1 MNDIKRHIPTPIM
14 HRVVEANG
22 FLFLGGI
29 VAEDRSQDMAGQT
42 RQILDK
48 IDAYLAEAGS
58 DKRKIVAATLYTTDL
73 GQKDAMNEVWKAWLD
88 PTTLP
93 ARATLG
99 VSDLAPGALLEVVV
113 TAVK

>member
-1 MNDIKRHIPTPIM
+1 MSHIQRYIQTPIM

-29 VAEDRSQDMAGQT
+29 VADDRSKDMSGQT
-42 RQILDK
+42 QEILEK
-48 IDAYLAEAGS
+48 IETYLAEAGS
-58 DKRKIVAATLYTTDL
+58 DKSKIVSATLYATDME
-73 GQKDAMNEVWKAWLD
+73 QKDAMNDVWKAWLD
-88 PTTLP
+88 PAALP

-99 VSDLAPGALLEVVV
+99 VSELAPGALLEVVV